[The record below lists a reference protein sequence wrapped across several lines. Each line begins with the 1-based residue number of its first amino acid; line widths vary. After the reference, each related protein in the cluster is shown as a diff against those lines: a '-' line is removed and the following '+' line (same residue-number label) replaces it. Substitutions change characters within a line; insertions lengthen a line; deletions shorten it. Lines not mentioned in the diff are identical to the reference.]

1 MSAKTTAKTTEEGE
15 AESLWYRLLRCHAL
29 MLAELRGKLEDKM
42 TLARFDL
49 LASLNRND
57 GQTLASISRDLL
69 VTAGN
74 VTGLVDRAERDG
86 HVERREEPSDR
97 RVFRVYLTDEGR
109 TLIRSLLPLHS
120 KHVGALLE
128 GLPAAE
134 RHDLRRLLGSLRDH
148 LEKTT

>member
-1 MSAKTTAKTTEEGE
+1 
-15 AESLWYRLLRCHAL
+15 
-29 MLAELRGKLEDKM
+29 MLGELRGRLEDSDEAHKM

-86 HVERREEPSDR
+86 QVIRRAEPSDR
-97 RVFRVYLTDEGR
+97 RVSRVWLTPEGR
-109 TLIRSLLPLHS
+109 TTIREVLPHHS
-120 KHVGALLE
+120 KAVNALLE

-134 RHDLRRLLGSLRDH
+134 RRELRRLLGGLRDH
-148 LEKTT
+148 LEKITS